1 MFMLLFV
8 ALVIVSIVLYIY
20 NKVMITRTPNP
31 ITQRYYNSKAKF
43 FLGVFIA
50 SFGSGQ
56 YLFYETRISLFI
68 GILFL
73 IAGILQ
79 LTHGWKASRHY
90 RNEYY
95 KHAEA

>member
-1 MFMLLFV
+1 MLLFV

-20 NKVMITRTPNP
+20 NKVMTTRTAHP
-31 ITQRYYNSKAKF
+31 ITQRYYNSMAKL
-43 FLGVFIA
+43 FLGIFIA
-50 SFGSGQ
+50 SFGAGQ
-56 YLFYETRISLFI
+56 YLFYETRVSLFI

-73 IAGILQ
+73 IAGIFQ
-79 LTHGWKASRHY
+79 ISHGWKASRHY